1 MATVKILLVDDERS
15 LSSFITTELRYE
27 GYEVTVAEDG
37 EEALHQ
43 FERKDVEWSMI
54 LLDWMLPKLNGLEVC
69 RRIRKTSHVPVIFMT
84 ARDYIGDKV
93 AGLDGGADD
102 YITKPFEIEELLA
115 RIRVI
120 LRRNEFLNESNILQV
135 ADLKLDL
142 SKRTVERFNQGI
154 YLTQKEFDL
163 LVCLMKHNG
172 GVMSRENLI
181 NEVWGYDYVGQTN
194 IIDVYIR
201 TLRNKIDTDK
211 NARLIHTQRGIGYS
225 LREEGV

>member
-163 LVCLMKHNG
+163 LVCLMEHNG
-172 GVMSRENLI
+172 VVMSRENLI